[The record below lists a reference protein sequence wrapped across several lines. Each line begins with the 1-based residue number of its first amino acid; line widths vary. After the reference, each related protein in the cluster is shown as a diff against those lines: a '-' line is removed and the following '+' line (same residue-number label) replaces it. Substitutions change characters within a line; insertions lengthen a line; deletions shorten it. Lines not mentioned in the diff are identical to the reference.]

1 VAVIPTAET
10 EAGGFLRSLRPA
22 GLAKLV
28 NSRLSEK
35 PSLKNKQ
42 TEKQMNLASGSTCLR
57 LVSQAEMKSLMKER
71 KISD

>member
-1 VAVIPTAET
+1 MAVIPTAET

-42 TEKQMNLASGSTCLR
+42 TEKQMNLASGSTC
-57 LVSQAEMKSLMKER
+57 
-71 KISD
+71 